1 MRADRYLEQVRLLD
15 ARIDRKLIE
24 KQRIME
30 LATRITPSLSGMPR
44 ASGNSDKIGDTAV
57 RLVEIEEQ
65 INDLIDHLID
75 KRAEIIALLETLPV
89 QDYTVLHQYYIQGVT
104 LAAIAENMAPKPMS
118 ERQVSRIKARA
129 IKRVQAILDGREPRA

>member
-30 LATRITPSLSGMPR
+30 LAIRVTPSMTGMPR
-44 ASGNSDKIGDTAV
+44 AEGNSDKIGDAV
-57 RLVEIEEQ
+57 ARLVEVEGQ
-65 INDLIDHLID
+65 INRLIDQLID
-75 KRAEIIALLETLPV
+75 KRAEMIALLETLPV

-104 LAAIAENMAPKPMS
+104 IAAIAENMTPKPMS
-118 ERQVSRIKARA
+118 ERQVSRIKVRA
-129 IKRVQAILDGREPRA
+129 IKRVQAILDEREPRA